1 MSRYLLVLFSLLF
14 SLICTMSSSVLAD
27 TNTGEA
33 WPHWLGDEVKVEAES
48 SWNVS
53 TSANF
58 LELSSISKQAKVWMV
73 LSKPAK
79 SYDIALKTM
88 LNVYKKQAENIQ
100 FRLFL
105 LSDIADDLP
114 NWLSTMEQQADLL
127 YTVGSKATATVY
139 HQYAGG
145 KVPVVSVN
153 AKDPVLLELID
164 DYSGSGN
171 NFAFTSLNLSASV
184 TLSFIRKFDEEL
196 TQIGVLYAESNR
208 SAYLTQYLPLKSYA
222 EEQGIDVFALAVDEN
237 DPKRQLQTV
246 LEQQVNQ
253 MRKND
258 PSLSHSILW
267 LTGSSSLLRRIG
279 DINQYSAELPLL
291 TAVPEAVNSS
301 GDSALMSVGTSF
313 VNNAYQAALYGL
325 KILNKEAQAK
335 DLPVGVIYPPDIS
348 LNFMQ
353 AQRIDAVMP
362 FILVEMASEIYAE
375 DGSAIRS
382 SGVSKDDDN

>member
-1 MSRYLLVLFSLLF
+1 MSRQLIILLLL
-14 SLICTMSSSVLAD
+14 LCGISSVLAETTSD
-27 TNTGEA
+27 ES
-33 WPHWLGDEVKVEAES
+33 WPYWLGNDVKVEAES

-53 TSANF
+53 TSGNS
-58 LELSSISKQAKVWMV
+58 LELSSISKQTKVWMI

-79 SYDIALKTM
+79 SYDTALKTM

-105 LSDIADDLP
+105 LSDVEEQLP
-114 NWLSTMEQQADLL
+114 SWLNTMEQQADLL
-127 YTVGSKATATVY
+127 YTVGSKATATIY
-139 HQYAGG
+139 KQYAGG

-153 AKDPVLLELID
+153 AKDPVLLELIE

-184 TLSFIRKFDEEL
+184 TLSFIKKFDEEL

-208 SAYLTQYLPLKSYA
+208 SAYLTQYLPLKSQA
-222 EEQGIDVFALAVDEN
+222 EKQGMQVFALSVDED
-237 DPKRQLQTV
+237 DPKRQLQAV
-246 LEQQVNQ
+246 MEQQVNQ
-253 MRKND
+253 MRKQD
-258 PSLSHSILW
+258 PTLSHSILW

-279 DINQYSAELPLL
+279 EINQYSAELPLL
-291 TAVPEAVNSS
+291 TAVPEAVNGSS
-301 GDSALMSVGTSF
+301 ESALMSVGTSF

-382 SGVSKDDDN
+382 SGMSMEDVK